1 MIGKT
6 IGQYEILDK
15 LGEGGMGVV
24 YKARDSKLDRFVALK
39 FLPGRL
45 SASADDRTRFLQEA
59 RAAAA
64 LNHLNVCGVIDIQEH
79 GSVAESES
87 LSFIVMEFIEG
98 RTARALARELT
109 VRQAVDIGLQV
120 AEGLAAAHEKGI
132 FHRDIKSDN
141 IMVRPDGRAQIMDF
155 GLAKLQGVSSLT
167 KAGSTVGT
175 TSYMSP
181 EQVQGLATDHR
192 TDIFALGVVL
202 YEMLAR
208 ELPFRGGHEA
218 AVMYEIVNVE
228 PPRLNLSRPD
238 VDDELER
245 IVRKCLEK
253 DPADRYQS
261 ARDVAVDLRR
271 YRRDSDRGTVSS
283 ASTPNRGG
291 APHPTQRPQWPKW
304 AGVAAVVLALAIG
317 GWFVFG
323 PRSEAIDS
331 LAVLPFEQAGAA
343 QAEEYLCDGI
353 TESLINNLSQ
363 IPQLR
368 VVPRSTVFRYKGR
381 EFDPQEVGRELGVR
395 AVLTGRLAQQGDD
408 LTVQVDLIDVVE
420 ESQLWGQQYRR
431 TVDDIQAL
439 QSDVTREV
447 SEKLRLAVSGET
459 EKQMTRRATEDP
471 EAYQLYLLGR
481 FHQGKR
487 KADDLTTAVEYFSQ
501 AIARDPSF
509 ALAYAALADTYLLEG
524 QYSGVRTSDAVPR
537 AERAAQRA
545 LDLDPSLAEVHAT
558 LGMMYH
564 YGWQWEDAER
574 EFLRAIAMK
583 PNYATSYHWYAILLW
598 ALNRNA
604 EALTQALKAQQLD
617 PTSLAINLTVGV
629 GYYQLGDTEKARGA
643 YRRVRELDSTFQGG
657 PLWDGYLLL
666 TEGKPEEALPQFRT
680 AARLSRDSPETICG
694 LAKCLALLGKK
705 REAQQVIDELLARYE
720 DGKADAYNVAEAYSG
735 MPDRRSTMKWLAAA
749 IEDRSSWVY
758 HLRLRIW
765 EEYRSDPEFQAIIQ
779 KTGLPQ

>member
-1 MIGKT
+1 MIGQS
-6 IGQYEILDK
+6 IGHYEILEK
-15 LGEGGMGVV
+15 LGEGGMGIV
-24 YKARDSKLDRFVALK
+24 YKARDTKLDRLVALK
-39 FLPGRL
+39 FLPARL
-45 SASADDRTRFLQEA
+45 STTPEDRTRFLQEA

-64 LNHLNVCGVIDIQEH
+64 LNHPNVCGVIDIREQGDTE
-79 GSVAESES
+79 VQ
-87 LSFIVMEFIEG
+87 SFIVMEYIEG
-98 RTARALARELT
+98 RTVRALAQELT

-132 FHRDIKSDN
+132 IHRDIKSDN

-181 EQVQGLATDHR
+181 EQIQGLATDHR

-202 YEMLAR
+202 YETLAR
-208 ELPFRGGHEA
+208 RLPFRGDHEA
-218 AVMYEIVNVE
+218 AVMYEILNVE

-261 ARDVAVDLRR
+261 ARDLAVDLRR

-283 ASTPNRGG
+283 TSTPSR
-291 APHPTQRPQWPKW
+291 APAPEAAQRPQWLKW
-304 AGVAAVVLALAIG
+304 AGASALVLALAIG
-317 GWFVFG
+317 GWFVVG

-368 VVPRSTVFRYKGR
+368 VVPRSTVFRYKGKD
-381 EFDPQEVGRELGVR
+381 FDPQTVGRELGVR

-408 LTVQVDLIDVVE
+408 LAVQVDLIDVAE

-431 TVDDIQAL
+431 TVDEIQAL
-439 QSDVTREV
+439 QSDVAREV
-447 SEKLRLAVSGET
+447 SEKLRLALSGET
-459 EKQMTRRATEDP
+459 EEQMTRRATEDP

-481 FHQGKR
+481 FYQGKR
-487 KADDLTTAVEYFSQ
+487 KADDLTKAVEYFSQ
-501 AIARDPSF
+501 AIARDRSF
-509 ALAYAALADTYLLEG
+509 ALAHAALADTYLLEG
-524 QYSGVRTSDAVPR
+524 QYSGVRTGDAVPR

-545 LDLDPSLAEVHAT
+545 LELDPSLAEVHAT

-564 YGWQWEDAER
+564 YSWRWEDAER
-574 EFLRAIAMK
+574 EFQRAIAMK

-598 ALNRNA
+598 AFNRNA

-629 GYYQLGDTEKARGA
+629 AYFQLGDQERARRA

-657 PLWDGYLLL
+657 PLWDGYLVLAQ
-666 TEGKPEEALPQFRT
+666 GKPEEALPLFRT
-680 AARLSRDSPETICG
+680 AVRLSRESPETICG
-694 LAKCLALLGKK
+694 LAKCLALVGKTQ
-705 REAQQVIDELLARYE
+705 EAQQLIDELIARYRN
-720 DGKADAYNVAEAYSG
+720 GKADAYNVAEALSG
-735 MPDRRSTMKWLAAA
+735 ISDREATMKWLTRM

-758 HLRLRIW
+758 HLRLPIW
-765 EEYRSDPEFQAIIQ
+765 KEYQSDQRFRAIIQ

>member
-1 MIGKT
+1 MIGQS
-6 IGQYEILDK
+6 IGQYEILEK
-15 LGEGGMGVV
+15 LGEGGMGIVF
-24 YKARDSKLDRFVALK
+24 KARDTKLDRLVALK
-39 FLPGRL
+39 FLPARL
-45 SASADDRTRFLQEA
+45 NATPEDRTRFLQEA

-64 LNHLNVCGVIDIQEH
+64 LNHPNVCSVIDIQEKDEP
-79 GSVAESES
+79 GEAEAQ
-87 LSFIVMEFIEG
+87 SFIVMEYIEG
-98 RTARALARELT
+98 RTVRALAQELG

-120 AEGLAAAHEKGI
+120 AEGLATAHEKGI
-132 FHRDIKSDN
+132 VHRDIKSDN

-181 EQVQGLATDHR
+181 EQVQGMATDHR

-228 PPRLNLSRPD
+228 PPRLNLSRPE
-238 VDDELER
+238 VDSELGR

-271 YRRDSDRGTVSS
+271 YRRDSDRTGVSS
-283 ASTPNRGG
+283 TS
-291 APHPTQRPQWPKW
+291 APSRVAAPQPTQRPGWLKW
-304 AGVAAVVLALAIG
+304 AAAAALVLALAVG

-323 PRSEAIDS
+323 SRSDAIDS
-331 LAVLPFEQAGAA
+331 LAVLPFEQTGAE

-368 VVPRSTVFRYKGR
+368 VVPRSTVFRYKGK
-381 EFDPQEVGRELGVR
+381 EFDPQAVGRELGVR
-395 AVLTGRLAQQGDD
+395 AVLTGRLAQQGDA
-408 LTVQVDLIDVVE
+408 LTVQVDLIDVAE
-420 ESQLWGQQYRR
+420 ESQLWGQRYRR
-431 TVDDIQAL
+431 TVDDIQGL

-447 SEKLRLAVSGET
+447 SAKLRLAVSGET

-487 KADDLTTAVEYFSQ
+487 KADDLTKAVEYFTK

-509 ALAYAALADTYLLEG
+509 ALAYASLADTYLLEG
-524 QYSGVRTSDAVPR
+524 QYSGVRTSEAVPR
-537 AERAAQRA
+537 AERAARRA
-545 LDLDPSLAEVHAT
+545 LELDPSLAEVHAT

-564 YGWQWEDAER
+564 YSWQWENAER
-574 EFLRAIAMK
+574 EFQRAIAMK

-598 ALNRNA
+598 AFDRNA
-604 EALTQALKAQQLD
+604 EALTHALKAQQLD

-629 GYYQLGDTEKARGA
+629 GYAQLGDSEKAHAA
-643 YRRVRELDSTFQGG
+643 YQRVRELDSTFQGG

-666 TEGKPEEALPQFRT
+666 TNGKPGEALPLFRT
-680 AARLSRDSPETICG
+680 ATRLSKDSPETISG
-694 LAKCLALLGKK
+694 LAKCLSLAGRKS
-705 REAQQVIDELLARYE
+705 EAQQIIDELVARYRN
-720 DGKADAYNVAEAYSG
+720 GKADAYNVAEAYSG
-735 MPDRRSTMKWLAAA
+735 MPDRRVTMKWLETA

-765 EEYRSDPEFQAIIQ
+765 DEYQSDPEFQAIIK